1 MIEFDKELAL
11 LDNPVRLRNGYK
23 AIVYADLSRY
33 EDIKNLTYY
42 TLRGFVFKDNK
53 PALMAAWLTDGSNLL
68 DGIGEFDIVA
78 MWED

>member
-1 MIEFDKELAL
+1 MIKFDKELAL

-23 AIVYADLSRY
+23 AIVYADISKY
-33 EDIKNLTYY
+33 EDIKNLTHH

-53 PALMAAWLTDGSNLL
+53 PTLMTSWLADGSNFI
-68 DGIGEFDIVA
+68 DGVGELDIVA